1 LKNLKKEIKPY
12 PENISREDVNKLPL
26 RSYSGSTTVISKSAG
41 LTLAFEE
48 INLYHEVGFDT
59 ETRPAFVKGKSYN
72 VSLLQI
78 AIPGKVFLI
87 RLNNTGMVSSI
98 IHFLESGIKKVGVGL
113 RDDINA
119 LLKIKEFN
127 PGNFCD
133 LNQVA
138 SEIGLEAQ
146 GLRKLTAIVKKFR
159 ISKRQQ
165 TSNWEKIKLGESQIR
180 YAATD
185 AWCCLEIFTELRKR
199 GVI

>member
-1 LKNLKKEIKPY
+1 MKNLKKRISPY
-12 PENISREDVNKLPL
+12 PTNISKEDVNKLPL
-26 RSYSGSTTVISKSAG
+26 RSFFGRTIVISKPAD
-41 LTLAFEE
+41 LRRAFVE

-72 VSLLQI
+72 VSLLQT
-78 AIPGKVFLI
+78 AIPEKVFLI
-87 RLNNTGMVSSI
+87 RLNITGMMSPI
-98 IHFLESGIKKVGVGL
+98 IHFLDSGIKKVGVGL
-113 RDDINA
+113 NDDINA
-119 LLKIKEFN
+119 LLKIKEFH

-133 LNQVA
+133 LNHVA
-138 SEIGLEAQ
+138 REIGLEAQ

-165 TSNWEKIKLGESQIR
+165 TSNWEKIELGESQIR

-185 AWCCLEIFTELRKR
+185 AWCCLEIITELRKK